1 MPIDRVF
8 RGNDFEA
15 DFVVSM
21 GGDGTFLK
29 AASRVG
35 NKEIP
40 IIGVNMGRLG
50 YLADVHPEEFHNCVA
65 DLYKGTYTIEDR
77 TVIKVEAE
85 GCDFSGSDC
94 ALNDVAILKRD
105 NASMITIH
113 ASINGERLTTYQAYL
128 TNQ

>member
-1 MPIDRVF
+1 MATRTLKFAIFGNTYQAKKSAFINEIISTLKESGAEVSIDSEFYHFLIDGGRLDMPIDRVF

-65 DLYKGTYTIEDR
+65 DLYKGTYT
-77 TVIKVEAE
+77 VE
-85 GCDFSGSDC
+85 
-94 ALNDVAILKRD
+94 
-105 NASMITIH
+105 
-113 ASINGERLTTYQAYL
+113 
-128 TNQ
+128 